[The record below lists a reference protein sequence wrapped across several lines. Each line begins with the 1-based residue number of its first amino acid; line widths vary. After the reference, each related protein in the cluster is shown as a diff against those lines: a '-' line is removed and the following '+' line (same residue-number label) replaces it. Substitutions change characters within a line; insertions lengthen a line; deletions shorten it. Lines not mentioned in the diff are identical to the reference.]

1 MAEQRVKKSHTH
13 TPPRPCFPGQNPSVW
28 AAPQAVE
35 QGVLATSGPQPAD
48 WINLFHPEKH
58 LVHDGR
64 RGLQARS
71 PHSLE
76 RDVFVSWLHT
86 SISNVW
92 ASPFLPEVAL
102 LGKVQATPLPP
113 VPKQKVCDE
122 EKLLQVKCSQD
133 PSCPSLRMPRG
144 CWCCSRLH
152 HEIAPACPSLQGAS
166 CSASASLGTSQ
177 PAESICRVQTADS
190 SAWGGPQGSQWISQV
205 QRGGTVLGQRLD
217 PCVQA
222 ETLCNGAGEV
232 KNNFSSFCLR
242 TDCLHLYKSSYVYSA
257 VAWCSS
263 SAHEKLK

>member
-1 MAEQRVKKSHTH
+1 ML
-13 TPPRPCFPGQNPSVW
+13 
-28 AAPQAVE
+28 AAPTLLKEMCLCPGYTRPSQMF
-35 QGVLATSGPQPAD
+35 GHGCSCRR
-48 WINLFHPEKH
+48 WHC
-58 LVHDGR
+58 LVRSR
-64 RGLQARS
+64 R
-71 PHSLE
+71 H
-76 RDVFVSWLHT
+76 
-86 SISNVW
+86 
-92 ASPFLPEVAL
+92 
-102 LGKVQATPLPP
+102 

-122 EKLLQVKCSQD
+122 EKLLQIKCSQD
-133 PSCPSLRMPRG
+133 PSCPSLRMPHG

-152 HEIAPACPSLQGAS
+152 HGIAPACPSLQGAS
-166 CSASASLGTSQ
+166 CPASASLGTSQ

-190 SAWGGPQGSQWISQV
+190 SAWGGPQGSQWVSQV